1 MINQNIALI
10 LVYEPAT
17 ASGRP
22 MPLARTAD
30 PELILAVAEQAI
42 GDAISR
48 AANLSKADEVLG
60 EVERAEADRLRT
72 ILTTLIPDL
81 LNRGQR
87 RTTHT
92 VM

>member
-1 MINQNIALI
+1 MINQNISLI

-30 PELILAVAEQAI
+30 PGLILAVAEHAI
-42 GDAISR
+42 SDAISK
-48 AANLSKADEVLG
+48 AEILSKSDEILG
-60 EVERAEADRLRT
+60 ELEHAEVERLRT
-72 ILTTLIPDL
+72 ILVTLIPEL
-81 LNRGQR
+81 GNKGERFSR
-87 RTTHT
+87 R